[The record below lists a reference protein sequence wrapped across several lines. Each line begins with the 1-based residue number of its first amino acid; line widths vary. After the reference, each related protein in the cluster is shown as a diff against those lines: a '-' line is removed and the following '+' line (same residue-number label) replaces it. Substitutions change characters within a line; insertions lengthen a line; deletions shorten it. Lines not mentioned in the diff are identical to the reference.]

1 MNSVQLLNF
10 ERTSCD
16 ALEVFFFSNKGKI
29 KSHYPPRRPP
39 IEHAVVV
46 STVVS
51 QNWYTLFYFLNEV
64 SVWDL
69 QKLVYIWKS
78 HKNRLS

>member
-1 MNSVQLLNF
+1 MLWKF
-10 ERTSCD
+10 
-16 ALEVFFFSNKGKI
+16 FFFSNKGKI
-29 KSHYPPRRPP
+29 KSHYPSRRPP